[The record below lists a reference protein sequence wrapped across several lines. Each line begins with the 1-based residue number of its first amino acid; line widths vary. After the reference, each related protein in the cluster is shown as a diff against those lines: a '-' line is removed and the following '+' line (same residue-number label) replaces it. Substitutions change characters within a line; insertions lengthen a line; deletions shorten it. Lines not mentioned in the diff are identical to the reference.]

1 MKKFLYTLFLFILA
15 TCPSL
20 MLAQDNLDSTKSVKT
35 NKMIEIISEHVSV
48 GGWIDAQYAYD
59 RMGDASQSS
68 VFQIRRARMDIKG
81 SLSRWVDFR
90 LQTDFAPSPRLIDA
104 FVKVNFCKFVQ
115 LQVGQFKIPFSLE
128 NKLSPLDLEL
138 TENAQVI
145 GALSGYKDVAGIS
158 SYANGREI
166 GLMLTGMLASAEVQ
180 GERIPILQYGVGIF
194 GGNGINVKTDN
205 MAKDFSAR
213 IEFCPFVKHL
223 TISAS
228 GYWGKYNMLYNNA
241 STNTDGAR
249 IRYAG
254 GAQYADERWMVRS
267 EYLWGRTDF
276 AYLDELTDTYTPT
289 PTYTQGFYVVAGY
302 WFDFGWGKNVLVRQ
316 KLRPVVRIDYYQ
328 KNLELLE
335 KHPSIYYSAGLD
347 WWPEKHVRVQLDYT
361 LKQLYHTGE
370 WGHNLTAMVSVK
382 F

>member
-1 MKKFLYTLFLFILA
+1 MN
-15 TCPSL
+15 
-20 MLAQDNLDSTKSVKT
+20 AQDTLES
-35 NKMIEIISEHVSV
+35 NKAKKIYEQIKEHFKI
-48 GGWIDAQYAYD
+48 GGWVDAQYSFD
-59 RMGDASQSS
+59 QNSDGSKSS
-68 VFQIRRARMDIKG
+68 VMMIRRARLDFKG
-81 SLSRWVDFR
+81 NLSKWVDFR
-90 LQTDFAPSPRLIDA
+90 LQADFAPSPRLIDGY
-104 FVKVNFCKFVQ
+104 VKVNFCKFIQ

-145 GALSGYKDVAGIS
+145 SALSGYKDVTGIS

-166 GLMLTGMLASAEVQ
+166 GLMLTGTLASAEVQ
-180 GERIPILQYGVGIF
+180 GEKIPILQYGVGVF

-213 IEFCPFVKHL
+213 IEFFPFTKHL

-228 GYWGKYNMLYNNA
+228 GYWGKYNMVFNDA
-241 STNTDGAR
+241 STKTDGAR

-254 GAQYADERWMVRS
+254 GAQYADEHWMVRS

-276 AYLDELTDTYTPT
+276 AYLDEQSDTYTPT
-289 PTYTQGFYVVAGY
+289 PTYTQGFYVVVGY
-302 WFDFGWGKNVLVRQ
+302 WFDFGWSKNVIIRQ

-328 KNLELLE
+328 KNLDPLE
-335 KHPSIYYSAGLD
+335 KHLSIYYSAGLD

-361 LKQLYHTGE
+361 LKQFYHTGE
-370 WGHNLTAMVSVK
+370 WGHNITAMTTVK